1 VDTKSTKNHVEA
13 KSRPREAHR
22 REYERRVNR
31 VIDYIQA
38 HLGEE
43 LTLER
48 LASVAAFSPYHF
60 HRIFAALTG
69 ETLSDFIR
77 RIRLE
82 RAASALA
89 LLRDPSV
96 LDVALRYGFSSAAT
110 FARAFKS
117 HFGMSA
123 SEWRAGGAA
132 RWRARLRNDRNPSKP
147 NRNPGQALRNH
158 GKASSRNVRH
168 SPGSDMSEANML
180 VEIKELPP
188 FRIAYMRHVGPYG
201 AGGNIP
207 ALWTRFERWMR
218 ARDLLH
224 SGTLTIGIGHDAP
237 DVVAPEK
244 LRYDACLVIGE
255 DFKPDNSIN
264 VSQLPGGRYAVT
276 LFEGTA
282 ATISGAWD
290 RMFATWLPNS
300 GFQPED
306 RPCLELYHNDK
317 GSEHPPGHFRCE
329 LCLPVKP
336 L

>member
-1 VDTKSTKNHVEA
+1 M
-13 KSRPREAHR
+13 SRAGARSSPSSVHR

-31 VIDYIQA
+31 VMDHIQA

-48 LASVAAFSPYHF
+48 LAAVAAFSPYHF

-82 RAASALA
+82 RAASTLS
-89 LLRDPSV
+89 LLRDLSV
-96 LDVALRYGFSSAAT
+96 LDVALHYGFSSSAT

-117 HFGMSA
+117 HFGMNA
-123 SEWRAGGAA
+123 TEWRAGGAA
-132 RWRARLRNDRNPSKP
+132 RWRDGLRGDRNPGKTK
-147 NRNPGQALRNH
+147 RNPGEAHRKD
-158 GKASSRNVRH
+158 GKASARNAKH
-168 SPGSDMSEANML
+168 TPHIELTEAAML
-180 VEIKELPP
+180 VEIMELPP
-188 FRIAYMRHVGPYG
+188 LRIAYMRHVGPYG

-207 ALWTRFERWMR
+207 ALWTRLQRWMR
-218 ARDLLH
+218 AHDLFRPE
-224 SGTLTIGIGHDAP
+224 TQTIGIGHDAP

-244 LRYDACLVIGE
+244 LRYDACLVVSE
-255 DFKPDNSIN
+255 DFKPDHSVN
-264 VSQLPGGRYAVT
+264 VSRLPGGRYAVT
-276 LFEGTA
+276 SFRGTA

-300 GFQPED
+300 GFQPDD
-306 RPCLELYHNDK
+306 RPCLELYHNDS
-317 GSEHPPGHFRCE
+317 GPERDGHFRCE
-329 LCLPVKP
+329 LCLPVEP